1 MRRQRGWALAAGL
14 AEKSPTPSRDRLW
27 DRKRELQ
34 RGLGEVKGG
43 PQQLYPP
50 LFPDD
55 SLNSRLLTPKVLEL
69 QGPAL
74 CSLWQALARHPTYR
88 SQGTPWGWQPCLRY
102 LLGAEE
108 EGLKSELSP

>member
-1 MRRQRGWALAAGL
+1 MSWVARDPGKERLRRQRGWALAAGL
-14 AEKSPTPSRDRLW
+14 AEKSPTPSRDKLW

-55 SLNSRLLTPKVLEL
+55 SLNSTLLIPKVWSFRDPPPVLF
-69 QGPAL
+69 GK
-74 CSLWQALARHPTYR
+74 LWQD
-88 SQGTPWGWQPCLRY
+88 TPLTVPKAP
-102 LLGAEE
+102 LGA
-108 EGLKSELSP
+108 GSPA